1 MDKIVIV
8 VVFENVYVSILLL
21 NNLKILYIGG
31 IMFVVII
38 KLFLKNNDLNL
49 VDFFFVVCI

>member
-21 NNLKILYIGG
+21 NNLKILYI
-31 IMFVVII
+31 MFVVFI
-38 KLFLKNNDLNL
+38 KLLLKNNNLNL

>member
-21 NNLKILYIGG
+21 NNLKILYI
-31 IMFVVII
+31 MFVVFI
-38 KLFLKNNDLNL
+38 KLLLKNNDLNL

>member
-21 NNLKILYIGG
+21 NNLKILYI
-31 IMFVVII
+31 MFVVFI
-38 KLFLKNNDLNL
+38 KLLLKYNDLNL